1 MLKLGIDRLSLFD
14 TVPARASD
22 LAAKLAKDFGDGR
35 IAAVHDLPPAMAQ
48 ADGLVHATPTGTRE
62 RSEEHTSELQS
73 QSNLVCR
80 LLLEKKKKRPST
92 AHIQNHN
99 QHTTGIVICRLRN
112 TDVVVS
118 TVYFFVHITTVAYTC
133 IIIRTCTRTT

>member
-92 AHIQNHN
+92 AHIPKPA
-99 QHTTGIVICRLRN
+99 TGCSMSIPSCSDNILLNSSILAPQSNR
-112 TDVVVS
+112 
-118 TVYFFVHITTVAYTC
+118 
-133 IIIRTCTRTT
+133 